1 MQFPRYP
8 QMKIGRIGQDR
19 ELWLLFAS
27 RRKELPLFP
36 INAGQMLHYL
46 HQAHTAQLF
55 GIHRRPHSQGEHPRL
70 RTAEE
75 IKISPPSSQCF
86 DQAAGIEIATCL
98 TR

>member
-1 MQFPRYP
+1 MEV
-8 QMKIGRIGQDR
+8 GRIGQDR
-19 ELWLLFAS
+19 KLWLLFAS
-27 RRKELPLFP
+27 SSKQFLIFP
-36 INAGQMLHYL
+36 VNTRQMLDYL
-46 HQAHTAQLF
+46 YQAHHAQLF
-55 GIHRRPHSQGEHPRL
+55 GIHYRTHSQGEHPRL